1 MMAQVAI
8 RMGEFTAKK
17 ILRDNRG
24 EIALVF
30 RYRDPALL
38 ATIGKNEVVA
48 KIHGME
54 VKGFTAWFVWLLV
67 RLLAIVGFHNRFV
80 VPINWAWEH
89 IFLQEGR

>member
-1 MMAQVAI
+1 
-8 RMGEFTAKK
+8 
-17 ILRDNRG
+17 
-24 EIALVF
+24 
-30 RYRDPALL
+30 
-38 ATIGKNEVVA
+38 VA